1 MFRLFGK
8 KPGRAVD
15 PVRAIAD
22 KDYDTAIDHY
32 RERLRVEPALAATWH
47 RKLADVLVLA
57 DRKPQAVVEYL
68 AASAVLMREDR
79 AVQAIAL
86 YRTVLRLDPDN
97 REVRNRLAEIA
108 TDREPVG
115 AGPGAVGAGLGA
127 AGAVTRPGATSA
139 TPFAPAEPPGPPH
152 EDEPSAPIA
161 KMTIRTRLRRF
172 VPLFSQFDQDELTR
186 LVQIMDARTARARE
200 VVFRQGDRGESIVI
214 LARGE
219 IVLSVLGAEGEQV
232 EIERLRDGGFFG
244 EMSALNRTP
253 RNVTATAATDCE
265 LLELT
270 RDYLEAVAI
279 AHPRVWDVLAE
290 VQRARQAPVGV

>member
-108 TDREPVG
+108 VER
-115 AGPGAVGAGLGA
+115 
-127 AGAVTRPGATSA
+127 
-139 TPFAPAEPPGPPH
+139 APAPEHFSTAASAPPPAPPEPAGPPH
-152 EDEPSAPIA
+152 ENEPSAPIA

-186 LVQIMDARTARARE
+186 LVQVMDARTVRARE

-214 LARGE
+214 LAKGE

-253 RNVTATAATDCE
+253 RNVTATAATECE